1 VVTIQKKYKIGLVL
15 LVNFIFPLHY
25 LILQNN
31 TILYLYFA
39 LSLSQLSLL
48 ILGSVELET
57 DKRKFKRLKFLRI
70 VCIIVYVYFIL
81 TQIGYD
87 FINTLLGFS
96 LPFYLWNPK
105 IISLPNLYWLML
117 AIIYS
122 HFFVLIIAFVLFGIS
137 NRRYYGNYMIAFAVL
152 YFINTMFNLI
162 LDATS
167 LFNDTFYLLFMY
179 ASLILVSIGA
189 SYLVFF
195 GERIRTSYF
204 ILSGVMF
211 FGAIFVRWVNSFIFF
226 IESQLEVYALFV
238 LIIAL
243 IGIIVSGKFVELG
256 TTFKRGI
263 RVFIT
268 HAVDDYRRYR
278 INEIAKFLEG
288 QKGIRYVY
296 YCEADLSGN
305 IDAWMQKTV
314 PRCELLVFMSTEKS
328 LNSNDCVTELN
339 IAREKGLTI
348 IPILGVG
355 LSWADLKKLDVHR
368 EVGATFNPMEFEVF
382 CNNLYLQIQKY
393 IKAVDEISET
403 SQLESMQE

>member
-1 VVTIQKKYKIGLVL
+1 M
-15 LVNFIFPLHY
+15 
-25 LILQNN
+25 
-31 TILYLYFA
+31 
-39 LSLSQLSLL
+39 
-48 ILGSVELET
+48 
-57 DKRKFKRLKFLRI
+57 
-70 VCIIVYVYFIL
+70 L
-81 TQIGYD
+81 T
-87 FINTLLGFS
+87 
-96 LPFYLWNPK
+96 
-105 IISLPNLYWLML
+105 
-117 AIIYS
+117 IIYS

-211 FGAIFVRWVNSFIFF
+211 FGAVFVRWVNSFTFF
-226 IESQLEVYALFV
+226 IVSQLEVYALFV

-243 IGIIVSGKFVELG
+243 IGIIVSGKFIELG
-256 TTFKRGI
+256 PTFKRGI

-278 INEIAKFLEG
+278 INEIAQFLEG

-296 YCEADLSGN
+296 YCEADLTGN

-355 LSWADLKKLDVHR
+355 LSWADLKKLDVQR
-368 EVGATFNPMEFEVF
+368 EAGATFNPMEFEEF
-382 CNNLYLQIQKY
+382 CNNLYLQIEKY
-393 IKAVDEISET
+393 MKSINEISE
-403 SQLESMQE
+403 SNQLESMQE